1 MHLQYDLAISLLGVY
16 LREMKAYAYKSV
28 CVQIFTTAGPV
39 KNNTNVLKLMN
50 E

>member
-39 KNNTNVLKLMN
+39 KNNTKVLKLMN